1 MGPRSNSAHTSVLA
15 VDGSSDEEQERE
27 RIAAGRPA
35 RVPAFDDDDTT
46 DPDSTDADSIYDV
59 FKPPRDRVRL
69 RGRRARREA
78 TLSRFASASN
88 PGLDEEHAAA
98 MERLMATGGGG
109 IGGRDAARSLASAA
123 DDDDVDLPGGGGGT
137 GGTGFTFSNAL
148 PGSGRVAGG
157 ENNTGTSVDRP
168 ATARGRSRGGVSF
181 SNALPQIR

>member
-27 RIAAGRPA
+27 RIAAGRPT

-59 FKPPRDRVRL
+59 FKTQAPVPTL
-69 RGRRARREA
+69 AAGGRREA

-98 MERLMATGGGG
+98 MERLMATGGNGRN
-109 IGGRDAARSLASAA
+109 GRDAARYLAAAA